1 VSSATPVIEVEGL
14 RKEYRRIRG
23 RTTIAV
29 DGLDLSVPSGGGVF
43 GFLGPNGAGK
53 TTTVRCLLGLVRPSA
68 GQLRLFGVD
77 TQRDLASVV
86 GRVGSIVETP
96 ALFPGFSGRR
106 NLALL
111 GRVVGIGLRRVDE
124 VLELVGLAERADD
137 KVRSYSLGM
146 RQRLGMG
153 AALLRDP
160 ELLVLD
166 EPVNALD
173 PAGIKETRQLLRRL
187 GDEGRTVFLSS
198 HLLGEVQQLCDH
210 VTILARGRMIA
221 GGPVA
226 EVLERG
232 RASGVLVKVAD
243 ADRALDVLAQAGYT
257 AERTGTASED
267 ELRVSV
273 APARAAGITE
283 VLAGARL
290 FLHELRP
297 DEIDLETVFLELT
310 SEGGA

>member
-1 VSSATPVIEVEGL
+1 MSSATPVIEVEGL

-23 RTTIAV
+23 RTTVAV
-29 DGLDLSVPSGGGVF
+29 DGLDLSVPAGGGVF

-77 TQRDLASVV
+77 TQRELASVIR
-86 GRVGSIVETP
+86 RVGSIVETP

-111 GRVVGIGLRRVDE
+111 GRIVGIGPRRVDE

-137 KVRSYSLGM
+137 KVKSYSLGM

-210 VTILARGRMIA
+210 VTILARGRLIA
-221 GGPVA
+221 AGPVA

-232 RASGVLVKVAD
+232 GASGMVLKIAGAERARDVLVA
-243 ADRALDVLAQAGYT
+243 AGYP
-257 AERTGTASED
+257 AERTDAPD

-273 APARAAGITE
+273 APAQAADITKA
-283 VLAGARL
+283 LAQKRL
-290 FLHELRP
+290 YLQELRP
-297 DEIDLETVFLELT
+297 DEVDLETVFLDLT